1 MLKLMYIST
10 SHNKVIYAATIV
22 QCAASYKW
30 LPPGRGRLT
39 RFLRGW
45 LTHGQS
51 AMRVSFVILNDLY
64 LMQTLYYGI
73 NKYISFSI

>member
-22 QCAASYKW
+22 QCAASCKW
-30 LPPGRGRLT
+30 LPPGSGQVDA
-39 RFLRGW
+39 FLRGW

-64 LMQTLYYGI
+64 LIQTL
-73 NKYISFSI
+73 